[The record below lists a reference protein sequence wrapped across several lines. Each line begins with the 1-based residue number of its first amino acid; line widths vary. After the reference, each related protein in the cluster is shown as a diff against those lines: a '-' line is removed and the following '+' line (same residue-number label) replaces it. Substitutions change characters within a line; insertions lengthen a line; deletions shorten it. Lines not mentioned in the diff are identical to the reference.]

1 VKVSGV
7 IWPAS
12 LVRAQLGNRANELQ
26 ALMMPAAFPA
36 VTEPGEPSN
45 DRQCSQPQWS
55 EFVSSKSTRAAPVR
69 TLRFELA
76 QVRTIDIQSDIDGLA
91 GRIAAILNA
100 RGSALRVRTVHDRIS
115 EPSDATQMH
124 VAIVRQNRALSL
136 CRFSKF
142 MDPCARTF
150 SKPFPPLS

>member
-1 VKVSGV
+1 MWGQECDVPQGLHTSNGFRDDENFDTDSGDCISRVKVSGV

-36 VTEPGEPSN
+36 VTEPGESSN

-55 EFVSSKSTRAAPVR
+55 EFVSSKSTGAAPVR

-91 GRIAAILNA
+91 GRI
-100 RGSALRVRTVHDRIS
+100 SAT
-115 EPSDATQMH
+115 
-124 VAIVRQNRALSL
+124 
-136 CRFSKF
+136 
-142 MDPCARTF
+142 
-150 SKPFPPLS
+150 